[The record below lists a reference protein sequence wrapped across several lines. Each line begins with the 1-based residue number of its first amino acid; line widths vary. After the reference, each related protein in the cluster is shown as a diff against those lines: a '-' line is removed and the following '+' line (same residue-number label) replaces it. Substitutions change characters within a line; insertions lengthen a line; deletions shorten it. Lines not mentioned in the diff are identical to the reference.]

1 VSRTFHGRDWH
12 EVMDHFA
19 REKRL
24 ATAARGRS
32 QQAQAMFNAQQDQI
46 ISEAQE
52 MTNAAREAAGY
63 QSKRSRIAG
72 ILDNRREEQ
81 RQERERQ
88 AWRLGASPEDA
99 GAESPQET
107 GEETY
112 VPPASHAEALR
123 KLRERQWEPK
133 QE

>member
-1 VSRTFHGRDWH
+1 
-12 EVMDHFA
+12 M
-19 REKRL
+19 EKRL
-24 ATAARGRS
+24 AAAARGSS
-32 QQAQAMFNAQQDQI
+32 QQTQAALNAQQDQI

-63 QSKRSRIAG
+63 RSKRSRIGG
-72 ILDNRREEQ
+72 ILDSRREEQ

-88 AWRLGASPEDA
+88 AWRLDSSSEET
-99 GAESPQET
+99 GAETPQET

-112 VPPASHAEALR
+112 VPPASHAETLR

>member
-1 VSRTFHGRDWH
+1 
-12 EVMDHFA
+12 MDHFA

-24 ATAARGRS
+24 AAAARGRN
-32 QQAQAMFNAQQDQI
+32 QQTQAMLNAQQDQI

-63 QSKRSRIAG
+63 RSKRSRIGG

-88 AWRLGASPEDA
+88 AWRLDASPKET
-99 GAESPQET
+99 GAETPQET

-112 VPPASHAEALR
+112 VPPASMPRLSVNCASGSWSQSNNDVE
-123 KLRERQWEPK
+123 
-133 QE
+133 